1 MLRFYIVMLQK
12 NVEVDYPLDLS
23 PAQEEAFVW
32 RLSGE
37 KVKKFFNAD
46 VNSRQ

>member
-23 PAQEEAFVW
+23 PAQEEAFEW
-32 RLSGE
+32 RLCRA
-37 KVKKFFNAD
+37 K
-46 VNSRQ
+46 R